1 MKPIVVRFCHQ
12 TSVPIYETF
21 QTELFINPW
30 YFFPG
35 FQWLQVKRIRSWKRK
50 CTVATRRG
58 SKVKKQQQWNGVC
71 QCHETTHETKEQ
83 YSKWFGKQKLKKQVK
98 QGLCVSFK
106 PSSLKDVK
114 NARWN
119 QGKQKITH
127 YCHALKVATVLNF
140 LRLCSEKVYRFG
152 NKSWDHDW
160 AKVINSD
167 LKKTSEDCV

>member
-1 MKPIVVRFCHQ
+1 MKNEAHSSKILSSDISSDLWDISNWIIHEPLV
-12 TSVPIYETF
+12 
-21 QTELFINPW
+21 
-30 YFFPG
+30 FFPG

-98 QGLCVSFK
+98 HGLCVSFK

-127 YCHALKVATVLNF
+127 YCHAWKVATVLNF

-152 NKSWDHDW
+152 NKS
-160 AKVINSD
+160 V
-167 LKKTSEDCV
+167 TMTEP